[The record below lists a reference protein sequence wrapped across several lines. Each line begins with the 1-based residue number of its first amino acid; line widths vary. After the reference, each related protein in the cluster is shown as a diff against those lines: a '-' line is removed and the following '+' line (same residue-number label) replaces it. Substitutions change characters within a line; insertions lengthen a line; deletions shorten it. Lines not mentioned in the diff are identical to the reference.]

1 MNLFL
6 KISFHQYRRMMN
18 IITCVSCE
26 RKLNTSEINKKATVC
41 HNCLSKARVERIQTE
56 DFLKEN
62 FTKTWS
68 ATLFKKYIMYLKEL
82 GIGVETIRKNSSKVL
97 RFLQAAEKELLSPS
111 DINEG
116 WLIST
121 LEKTPNSKRIKLSLF
136 NFFIKIGYLSVNADE
151 GILTSIREVLKQV
164 PKGFI
169 RLLEIYFNEKMELR
183 NRQVKFN
190 ARNPLSL
197 LTVKAD
203 IVVFVRLVRWLQI
216 NCKHIESWDTVQ
228 QEDVHEFLLTLTPKN
243 REIVRKDLLVLFKLA
258 KRKRLITHIPILD
271 IKSRE
276 LPPTI
281 EPLTFFEQVN
291 VAKLVKSRL
300 YEQPLECLLTVLS
313 FYHGLSSSH
322 ISNIKISDVK
332 VEMKAIFLNDR
343 PPVYLS
349 DDELVL
355 INEYVKQRSNNRNAK
370 NKIYLILSSSSSGV
384 YQDRPINNQFI
395 ARKVKAFCGFTPKSL
410 RITCFNMIASNF
422 GPQILVEGFGLSLTQ
437 ASRYGKL
444 EDYLIQESISHQR
457 ALLHNEQKN

>member
-1 MNLFL
+1 
-6 KISFHQYRRMMN
+6 MMN

-169 RLLEIYFNEKMELR
+169 RLLEIYFNEKWNLGID
-183 NRQVKFN
+183 K
-190 ARNPLSL
+190 
-197 LTVKAD
+197 
-203 IVVFVRLVRWLQI
+203 
-216 NCKHIESWDTVQ
+216 
-228 QEDVHEFLLTLTPKN
+228 
-243 REIVRKDLLVLFKLA
+243 
-258 KRKRLITHIPILD
+258 
-271 IKSRE
+271 
-276 LPPTI
+276 
-281 EPLTFFEQVN
+281 
-291 VAKLVKSRL
+291 
-300 YEQPLECLLTVLS
+300 
-313 FYHGLSSSH
+313 
-322 ISNIKISDVK
+322 
-332 VEMKAIFLNDR
+332 
-343 PPVYLS
+343 
-349 DDELVL
+349 
-355 INEYVKQRSNNRNAK
+355 
-370 NKIYLILSSSSSGV
+370 
-384 YQDRPINNQFI
+384 
-395 ARKVKAFCGFTPKSL
+395 
-410 RITCFNMIASNF
+410 
-422 GPQILVEGFGLSLTQ
+422 
-437 ASRYGKL
+437 
-444 EDYLIQESISHQR
+444 
-457 ALLHNEQKN
+457 